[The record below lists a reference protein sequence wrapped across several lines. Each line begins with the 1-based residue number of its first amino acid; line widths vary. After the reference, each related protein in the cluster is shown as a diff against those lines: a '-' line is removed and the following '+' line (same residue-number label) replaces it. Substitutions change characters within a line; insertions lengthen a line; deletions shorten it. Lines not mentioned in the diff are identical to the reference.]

1 MKLWDKGYDINA
13 RIQEFTIGKDRELD
27 IHLAKYD
34 VLGSKAHTRMLSS
47 IGLIEEEENKE
58 LQQEMDSILLLIE
71 SGEFEIEEGIEDVH
85 SQVELMLIKALGDI
99 GKKIHLGR
107 SRNDQVLLDL
117 RLFFRDQLDLMS
129 EVTGQLATLLIQH
142 ADKEKEVLMPG
153 YTHMQIGMVSS
164 FGMWFGG
171 FAEALIDDMDFI
183 KAVRR
188 VVNRNP
194 LGTAA
199 GYGSS
204 IPLDRDMTTA
214 ELQFQGLCINPINAQ
229 IGRGKTEM
237 QVADAI
243 ASVALTIN
251 KMAMDICLFTNENYH
266 FMSLPK
272 EYTTGSSIMPHKK
285 NPDVFELIRAKTNL
299 LIALPG
305 QIASMISNLSS
316 GYHRD
321 FQLQKEILF
330 PAIFELQNILNL
342 VIECIPNLKIHDTK
356 VYDEQYKY
364 LWSVEEV
371 NKNVL
376 SGMTF
381 RDAYRRV
388 GMDIEAGKYDP
399 PQKIEHTHIGS
410 INNLGLDRMKERL
423 SQILE
428 GKA

>member
-13 RIQEFTIGKDRELD
+13 RIQDFTIGKDRELD
-27 IHLAKYD
+27 VYLAKYD

-47 IGLIEEEENKE
+47 IGLIEEGENQQ
-58 LQQEMDSILLLIE
+58 LQGALDRILTVIE
-71 SGEFEIEEGIEDVH
+71 TGAFEIEDGIEDVH
-85 SQVELMLIKALGDI
+85 SQVELMLIRALGDI

-117 RLFFRDQLDLMS
+117 RLFFRDQLDLMCQ
-129 EVTGQLATLLIQH
+129 ETGSLAEMLIQH
-142 ADKEKEVLMPG
+142 ADRDKDVLMPG

-164 FGMWFGG
+164 FGMWFSAY
-171 FAEALIDDMDFI
+171 AEALIDDMNFI
-183 KAVRR
+183 KSIRGVI
-188 VVNRNP
+188 NRNP

-204 IPLDRDMTTA
+204 IPLDRDMTTK
-214 ELQFQGLCINPINAQ
+214 ELQFEGLCINPINAQ
-229 IGRGKTEM
+229 IGRGKTEL
-237 QVADAI
+237 QVANVI

-251 KMAMDICLFTNENYH
+251 KMAMDICLYSNENYH

-299 LIALPG
+299 LMTLPG
-305 QIASMISNLSS
+305 QIANMISNLSS

-342 VIECIPNLKIHDTK
+342 VIECIPNLKIHNTK
-356 VYDEQYKY
+356 VYDERYKY
-364 LWSVEEV
+364 LWSVEVV
-371 NKNVL
+371 NKYVL
-376 SGMTF
+376 AGMTF

-388 GMDIEAGKYDP
+388 GMDIEAGHYDP
-399 PQKIEHTHIGS
+399 SKKIKHTHLGS
-410 INNLGLDRMKERL
+410 INNLGLDRMKARL
-423 SQILE
+423 TKILE
-428 GKA
+428 E

>member
-188 VVNRNP
+188 VVN
-194 LGTAA
+194 
-199 GYGSS
+199 
-204 IPLDRDMTTA
+204 
-214 ELQFQGLCINPINAQ
+214 
-229 IGRGKTEM
+229 
-237 QVADAI
+237 
-243 ASVALTIN
+243 
-251 KMAMDICLFTNENYH
+251 
-266 FMSLPK
+266 
-272 EYTTGSSIMPHKK
+272 
-285 NPDVFELIRAKTNL
+285 
-299 LIALPG
+299 
-305 QIASMISNLSS
+305 
-316 GYHRD
+316 
-321 FQLQKEILF
+321 
-330 PAIFELQNILNL
+330 
-342 VIECIPNLKIHDTK
+342 
-356 VYDEQYKY
+356 
-364 LWSVEEV
+364 
-371 NKNVL
+371 
-376 SGMTF
+376 
-381 RDAYRRV
+381 
-388 GMDIEAGKYDP
+388 
-399 PQKIEHTHIGS
+399 
-410 INNLGLDRMKERL
+410 
-423 SQILE
+423 
-428 GKA
+428 

>member
-34 VLGSKAHTRMLSS
+34 VLGSKAHTAMLSS
-47 IGLIEEEENKE
+47 IGLIETDENQK
-58 LQQEMDSILLLIE
+58 LQEEMDNILSVIE
-71 SGEFEIEEGIEDVH
+71 AGVFKIEEGIEDVH
-85 SQVELMLIKALGDI
+85 SQVELMLIRALGDI

-117 RLFFRDQLDLMS
+117 RLFFRDQLDLIS
-129 EVTGQLATLLIQH
+129 EGTGQLATLLIQH
-142 ADKEKEVLMPG
+142 AHKEKELLMPG

-171 FAEALIDDMDFI
+171 YAEALIDDIDFV
-183 KAVRR
+183 KAVKR

-214 ELQFQGLCINPINAQ
+214 ELKFEGLCINPINAQ

-243 ASVALTIN
+243 ASIALTIN

-321 FQLQKEILF
+321 FQLQKEVLF
-330 PAIFELQNILNL
+330 PAIFEMRNIIDL
-342 VIECIPNLKIHDTK
+342 VVECIPNLKIHDTK

-376 SGMTF
+376 GGMTF
-381 RDAYRRV
+381 RDAYKKV

-399 PQKIEHTHIGS
+399 PQTIEHTHIGS

-423 SQILE
+423 TKILE
-428 GKA
+428 S

>member
-1 MKLWDKGYDINA
+1 
-13 RIQEFTIGKDRELD
+13 
-27 IHLAKYD
+27 
-34 VLGSKAHTRMLSS
+34 
-47 IGLIEEEENKE
+47 
-58 LQQEMDSILLLIE
+58 
-71 SGEFEIEEGIEDVH
+71 
-85 SQVELMLIKALGDI
+85 
-99 GKKIHLGR
+99 
-107 SRNDQVLLDL
+107 
-117 RLFFRDQLDLMS
+117 
-129 EVTGQLATLLIQH
+129 
-142 ADKEKEVLMPG
+142 
-153 YTHMQIGMVSS
+153 
-164 FGMWFGG
+164 
-171 FAEALIDDMDFI
+171 
-183 KAVRR
+183 
-188 VVNRNP
+188 
-194 LGTAA
+194 
-199 GYGSS
+199 
-204 IPLDRDMTTA
+204 
-214 ELQFQGLCINPINAQ
+214 
-229 IGRGKTEM
+229 
-237 QVADAI
+237 
-243 ASVALTIN
+243 
-251 KMAMDICLFTNENYH
+251 
-266 FMSLPK
+266 MSLPK

>member
-27 IHLAKYD
+27 IYLAKYD
-34 VLGSKAHTRMLSS
+34 VLGSKAHTAMLSS
-47 IGLIEEEENKE
+47 IGLIETEENQQ
-58 LQQEMDSILLLIE
+58 LQEEMDNILTVIE
-71 SGEFEIEEGIEDVH
+71 AGEFEIEEGIEDVH
-85 SQVELMLIKALGDI
+85 SQVELMLIRELGDI

-117 RLFFRDQLDLMS
+117 RLFFRDQLDLIS
-129 EVTGQLATLLIQH
+129 EGSGQLASLLIRH
-142 ADKEKEVLMPG
+142 ADKDKEVLMPG

-171 FAEALIDDMDFI
+171 YAEALIDDIDFV
-183 KAVRR
+183 KAVKR

-214 ELQFQGLCINPINAQ
+214 NLEFEGLCINPINAQ

-243 ASVALTIN
+243 ASIALTLN

-330 PAIFELQNILNL
+330 PAIFEIQNILSL

-376 SGMTF
+376 GGMTF
-381 RDAYRRV
+381 RDAYKKV

-399 PQKIEHTHIGS
+399 PQTIEHTHIGS
-410 INNLGLDRMKERL
+410 INNLGLDRMQGRL
-423 SQILE
+423 DRILE
-428 GKA
+428 S